1 MKTVDLQF
9 GEFQFYPEV
18 IIGKIK
24 EGIHFDMSK
33 NQELVQVAIEHYG
46 LDFPL
51 SYISLRENDY
61 SIDPLVHTNNS
72 KFKNLCGIAIV
83 EKRLQGSST
92 ASLESKFFKPGKLLA
107 FQDVEEAIVWSNKE
121 VSQRA
126 IDINTG
132 LSLN

>member
-33 NQELVQVAIEHYG
+33 NEELVQIATEHYG
-46 LDFPL
+46 IDMPL

-72 KFKNLCGIAIV
+72 KFENLCGIAIV
-83 EKRLQGSST
+83 EKRHQGNST
-92 ASLESKFFKPGKLLA
+92 ATLESKFFKPGKLIA
-107 FQDVEEAIVWSNKE
+107 FQDIEEAIVWTNQE
-121 VSQRA
+121 VYQKLT
-126 IDINTG
+126 DINTG